1 MLNLDLSQHN
11 PVQSDSQYAN
21 VPLPSAHLVVIEE
34 SEMKDSVKDGFTKGV
49 NLLLEMTILAS
60 STGNEYVGEK
70 LPLYIP
76 ISGFEETA
84 IKAGMKRLS
93 TLAYTLGV
101 GGFLQNKEDLHGT
114 NFIVVLEKD
123 GKTNFPRFKRILN
136 VQGMEIADAS
146 GNFKPCELK
155 DVALATELEKL
166 LAIVGGGMQSATQI
180 QGGAMPQ
187 GSVATGT
194 IHAQHINA
202 NASVMPNNAQAQAQ
216 ATTPNFGNAQQA
228 QQPQQQFTPQNNFG
242 GQPQGVNF
250 GNPAT
255 SQTAQAPNFGN
266 AQAQGGFGGAVPNQP
281 AWGQTVNPNNG
292 Q

>member
-136 VQGMEIADAS
+136 AQGVEIADAS

-166 LAIVGGGMQSATQI
+166 LATVGGAVQSAPQI
-180 QGGAMPQ
+180 QGGAITQ
-187 GSVATGT
+187 GAITTGSIQGQQIT
-194 IHAQHINA
+194 A
-202 NASVMPNNAQAQAQ
+202 NASVMSNAHAQAQ
-216 ATTPNFGNAQQA
+216 ATQPNFGNAQQV

-242 GQPQGVNF
+242 GQPQGANF

-255 SQTAQAPNFGN
+255 SQTAQALNFGN

-281 AWGQTVNPNNG
+281 AWGQTVNQNNG

>member
-1 MLNLDLSQHN
+1 MLNLDLTQYN

-34 SEMKDSVKDGFTKGV
+34 SEMKESVKDGFTRGT

-60 STGNEYVGEK
+60 STGNDFVGEK

-76 ISGFEETA
+76 MNGFEDTA

-101 GGFLQNKEDLHGT
+101 GGFLQNKEDLHGI

-136 VQGMEIADAS
+136 VNGQEIADAS
-146 GNFKPCELK
+146 GNFRPCEMK

-166 LAIVGGGMQSATQI
+166 LAMLQGGGQAQSAPATNFV
-180 QGGAMPQ
+180 PQ
-187 GSVATGT
+187 T
-194 IHAQHINA
+194 
-202 NASVMPNNAQAQAQ
+202 
-216 ATTPNFGNAQQA
+216 NFGQ
-228 QQPQQQFTPQNNFG
+228 QQPT
-242 GQPQGVNF
+242 
-250 GNPAT
+250 T
-255 SQTAQAPNFGN
+255 TAQAPSAQPQQPNFG
-266 AQAQGGFGGAVPNQP
+266 GVPQQP

-292 Q
+292 QQA

>member
-1 MLNLDLSQHN
+1 MLNLDLTQYN

-34 SEMKDSVKDGFTKGV
+34 SEMKESVKDGFSRGT

-60 STGNEYVGEK
+60 STGNDFVGEK
-70 LPLYIP
+70 LSLYIP
-76 ISGFEETA
+76 MNGFEDTA

-101 GGFLQNKEDLHGT
+101 GGFLQNKEDLHGI

-136 VQGMEIADAS
+136 VNGQEIADAS
-146 GNFKPCELK
+146 GNFRPCELK

-166 LAIVGGGMQSATQI
+166 LAMLQGGGQ
-180 QGGAMPQ
+180 P
-187 GSVATGT
+187 
-194 IHAQHINA
+194 AQ
-202 NASVMPNNAQAQAQ
+202 Q
-216 ATTPNFGNAQQA
+216 PNFGGVPNAPAQSFVQQPAQQ
-228 QQPQQQFTPQNNFG
+228 
-242 GQPQGVNF
+242 
-250 GNPAT
+250 
-255 SQTAQAPNFGN
+255 AQAPNFGGQAQSAPATN
-266 AQAQGGFGGAVPNQP
+266 FVPQTNFGQQQPTQQAQAPSQPAQQPNFGGVPNAP

-292 Q
+292 QQA

>member
-49 NLLLEMTILAS
+49 NLLLETTILAS

-76 ISGFEETA
+76 ISGFDETA

-101 GGFLQNKEDLHGT
+101 GGFLQNKEDLHGI

-136 VQGMEIADAS
+136 GQGMEIADAS

-166 LAIVGGGMQSATQI
+166 LAMVGGAVQSAPQI
-180 QGGAMPQ
+180 QGGAITQ
-187 GSVATGT
+187 GTIATGS
-194 IHAQHINA
+194 IQGQQISA
-202 NASVMPNNAQAQAQ
+202 NVSVMPNAQAQAQ
-216 ATTPNFGNAQQA
+216 ATQPNFGNAQPV
-228 QQPQQQFTPQNNFG
+228 QQLQQQFIPQYNFG
-242 GQPQGVNF
+242 GQPQGANF
-250 GNPAT
+250 GNA
-255 SQTAQAPNFGN
+255 QTAQAPNFGN

-281 AWGQTVNPNNG
+281 AWGQTVNQNNG

>member
-1 MLNLDLSQHN
+1 MLNLDLTQYN

-21 VPLPSAHLVVIEE
+21 VPLPSAHLVVIDE
-34 SEMKDSVKDGFTKGV
+34 SEMKESVKDGFTRGT

-60 STGNEYVGEK
+60 STGNDFVGEK

-76 ISGFEETA
+76 MNGFEDTA

-101 GGFLQNKEDLHGT
+101 GGFLQNKEDLHGI

-136 VQGMEIADAS
+136 VNGQEIADAS
-146 GNFKPCELK
+146 GNFRPCEMK

-166 LAIVGGGMQSATQI
+166 LAMLQGGGQPAQPQQTVPNTAIVGGAI
-180 QGGAMPQ
+180 N
-187 GSVATGT
+187 TGT
-194 IHAQHINA
+194 INTGA
-202 NASVMPNNAQAQAQ
+202 VTQAPQQ
-216 ATTPNFGNAQQA
+216 PATNFVPQTNFGQ
-228 QQPQQQFTPQNNFG
+228 QQPT
-242 GQPQGVNF
+242 
-250 GNPAT
+250 T
-255 SQTAQAPNFGN
+255 TAQAPSAQPQQPNFG
-266 AQAQGGFGGAVPNQP
+266 GVPQQP

-292 Q
+292 QQA

>member
-1 MLNLDLSQHN
+1 MLNLDLTQYN

-34 SEMKDSVKDGFTKGV
+34 SEMKESVKDGFSRGT

-60 STGNEYVGEK
+60 STGNDFVGEK

-76 ISGFEETA
+76 MNGFEDTA

-101 GGFLQNKEDLHGT
+101 GGFLQNKEDLHGI

-136 VQGMEIADAS
+136 VNGQEIADAS
-146 GNFKPCELK
+146 GNFRPCELK
-155 DVALATELEKL
+155 DVALSTELEKL
-166 LAIVGGGMQSATQI
+166 LAMLQS
-180 QGGAMPQ
+180 
-187 GSVATGT
+187 
-194 IHAQHINA
+194 
-202 NASVMPNNAQAQAQ
+202 
-216 ATTPNFGNAQQA
+216 
-228 QQPQQQFTPQNNFG
+228 G
-242 GQPQGVNF
+242 GQPAQQQLAQQSAQNF
-250 GNPAT
+250 G
-255 SQTAQAPNFGN
+255 QQQQAQAPNFGGQAQSAPATN
-266 AQAQGGFGGAVPNQP
+266 FVPQTNFGQQQPTQTAQAPSAQPQQPNFGGVPQQPNFSGQPAQQP

-292 Q
+292 QQA

>member
-60 STGNEYVGEK
+60 STGNEYAGEK

-123 GKTNFPRFKRILN
+123 GKSNFPRFKRILN
-136 VQGMEIADAS
+136 TQGMEIADAS

-166 LAIVGGGMQSATQI
+166 LAMVGGAVQSAPQI
-180 QGGAMPQ
+180 QSGAITQ
-187 GSVATGT
+187 GAIATSS
-194 IHAQHINA
+194 I
-202 NASVMPNNAQAQAQ
+202 QAQ
-216 ATTPNFGNAQQA
+216 PV
-228 QQPQQQFTPQNNFG
+228 QQPQQQFTPQNKFG
-242 GQPQGVNF
+242 GQSQGANF

-266 AQAQGGFGGAVPNQP
+266 AQAQGGLGGNVPNQP
-281 AWGQTVNPNNG
+281 AWGQTVNQNNG

>member
-70 LPLYIP
+70 LPLYVP
-76 ISGFEETA
+76 ISGFDETA

-136 VQGMEIADAS
+136 AQGMEIADAS

-166 LAIVGGGMQSATQI
+166 LATVGGAVRSAPQI
-180 QGGAMPQ
+180 QGGAVTAGAIANGGIVGQ
-187 GSVATGT
+187 
-194 IHAQHINA
+194 QINP
-202 NASVMPNNAQAQAQ
+202 NAGAMPNNAQTQAQ
-216 ATTPNFGNAQQA
+216 ATTPNFGNAQQM

-242 GQPQGVNF
+242 GQPQGENF
-250 GNPAT
+250 GNA
-255 SQTAQAPNFGN
+255 QTAQAPNFGN

>member
-49 NLLLEMTILAS
+49 NLLLETTILAS

-76 ISGFEETA
+76 ISGFDETA

-101 GGFLQNKEDLHGT
+101 GGFLQNKEDLHGI
-114 NFIVVLEKD
+114 NFIIVLEKD

-166 LAIVGGGMQSATQI
+166 LAMVGGAVQSAPQI
-180 QGGAMPQ
+180 QGGAITQ
-187 GSVATGT
+187 GTIATGS
-194 IHAQHINA
+194 IQGQQISA
-202 NASVMPNNAQAQAQ
+202 NVSVMPNAQAQAQ
-216 ATTPNFGNAQQA
+216 ATQPNFGNAQQV
-228 QQPQQQFTPQNNFG
+228 QQLQPQFIPQYNFG
-242 GQPQGVNF
+242 GQPQGANF
-250 GNPAT
+250 GNA
-255 SQTAQAPNFGN
+255 QTAQAPNFGN

-281 AWGQTVNPNNG
+281 AWGQTVNQNNG